1 MDSKLLK
8 SLIAVSA
15 IALAACSSQPTNTS
29 AATPD
34 AGAAA
39 KQAPAGPPQPVAAKT
54 AYWEIYKPAHAWAAD
69 LLPLGVKSGEVAGVK
84 NADGKAGVWTVVFV
98 SPSKRQLRTYTYSV
112 ADQLPD
118 ISKGVKGGFPEA
130 WGGPT
135 KDVMVFQ
142 SSDFSV
148 DSDAAYKTAAAKAET
163 WLKEKDNAE
172 KPVSMNLGAAQAFPA
187 PVWAVTFGSS
197 KSGYRALVNAT
208 TGEIMTK

>member
-1 MDSKLLK
+1 MDSTLLK

-15 IALAACSSQPTNTS
+15 ITLAACSSQPTNTS

-34 AGAAA
+34 AGVAA
-39 KQAPAGPPQPVAAKT
+39 KQVPAGPPEPVPAKT

-84 NADGKAGVWTVVFV
+84 NADGKAGVWTVVFA
-98 SPSKRQLRTYTYSV
+98 SPSKRQQRTYTYSV

-118 ISKGVKGGFPEA
+118 ISKGVREGFPEPWA
-130 WGGPT
+130 GPT

-148 DSDAAYKTAAAKAET
+148 DSDAAYKTAASKAET

-172 KPVSMNLGAAQAFPA
+172 KPVSMNLGAAQRFPA

-197 KSGYRALVNAT
+197 KSGYLALVNAT
-208 TGEIMTK
+208 NGEIMTK